1 MYTWVSLVAD
11 LDWKGEITNG
21 MWKRLIVSC
30 IYKYISLVYTYIY
43 IYIYRYIIDIDRLK
57 NDLVR
62 EI

>member
-21 MWKRLIVSC
+21 MGKRLIASC
-30 IYKYISLVYTYIY
+30 IYKYIWLVYTYIY
-43 IYIYRYIIDIDRLK
+43 IYIIDIDRLK